1 MSEESVQ
8 VAEARRRRV
17 QRLKRYIII
26 LRVTFL
32 LMPVI
37 LCAALLIQVSRMGRT
52 MEELSRRLENLTIVI
67 SEQQREQNVTGQGSA
82 QQSEGE
88 RELIGQELVGQKT
101 EQDSAGQK
109 SDEQKSDVQQEGN
122 APAGEGMDPVSE
134 PEKPAGRKVYLTFD
148 DGPSCYTE
156 EILDILDQYEVKATF
171 FVVGKESDWAREAL
185 QEIVDRGHTLGMH
198 SYSHK
203 YGEIYQSVESFSE
216 DLDKIQNYVYDAT
229 GVTSTVY
236 RFPGGSS
243 NTISK
248 VDMNDFADYLDTR
261 EIRFFDWNVSSG
273 DAVKGGASVEQIT
286 KNVMG
291 DVVRHKNV
299 IVLMHDAANKRT
311 TVEALPI
318 IIENIL
324 ALEDTEILPITDET
338 EPVQH
343 IR

>member
-37 LCAALLIQVSRMGRT
+37 LCAALLIQVNRMGRT
-52 MEELSRRLENLTIVI
+52 MEELSRRLENLTTVI
-67 SEQQREQNVTGQGSA
+67 SEQQREQNVTVRGSA

-88 RELIGQELVGQKT
+88 RELIGQELVGQET
-101 EQDSAGQK
+101 EQDFAGQD
-109 SDEQKSDVQQEGN
+109 SDTQQEEN
-122 APAGEGMDPVSE
+122 EPAGENTDSASE
-134 PEKPAGRKVYLTFD
+134 TEKPAGRKVYLTFD
-148 DGPSCYTE
+148 DGPSSYTE
-156 EILDILDQYEVKATF
+156 EILDILDQYDVKATF

-203 YGEIYQSVESFSE
+203 YGEIYESVESFSE

>member
-1 MSEESVQ
+1 MSEESVR
-8 VAEARRRRV
+8 VAEARQRRV

-37 LCAALLIQVSRMGRT
+37 LCAALLIQVNRMDRT
-52 MEELSRRLENLTIVI
+52 MKELSRQLENLTAVI
-67 SEQQREQNVTGQGSA
+67 SEQQREQNVTVQGSA

-101 EQDSAGQK
+101 EQDSAGQD
-109 SDEQKSDVQQEGN
+109 SDEQQEEN
-122 APAGEGMDPVSE
+122 EPAGESVDSASE
-134 PEKPAGRKVYLTFD
+134 TEKPAGRKVYLTFD

-156 EILDILDQYEVKATF
+156 EILDILDQYDVKATF

-203 YGEIYQSVESFSE
+203 YAEIYESVESFSE
-216 DLDKIQNYVYDAT
+216 DLEKIQNYVYDAT

-248 VDMNDFADYLDTR
+248 VDMNDFADYLDTQ

-273 DAVKGGASVEQIT
+273 DAVKGGASVEQLT

>member
-32 LMPVI
+32 LMPVF
-37 LCAALLIQVSRMGRT
+37 LCAALLIQVNRMGRT
-52 MEELSRRLENLTIVI
+52 MEELSRQLQNLTTVI

-101 EQDSAGQK
+101 EQ
-109 SDEQKSDVQQEGN
+109 SDEQQEGN
-122 APAGEGMDPVSE
+122 EPAGESADSASE
-134 PEKPAGRKVYLTFD
+134 TEKSAGRKVYLTFD
-148 DGPSCYTE
+148 DGPSRYTE
-156 EILDILDQYEVKATF
+156 EILDILDQYDVKATF

-203 YGEIYQSVESFSE
+203 YAEIYESVESFSE
-216 DLDKIQNYVYDAT
+216 DLEKIQNYVYDAT

-248 VDMNDFADYLDTR
+248 VDMNDFADYLDTQ

-273 DAVKGGASVEQIT
+273 DAVKGGASVEQLI

>member
-1 MSEESVQ
+1 MSEESVR

-26 LRVTFL
+26 LRVTFM

-37 LCAALLIQVSRMGRT
+37 LCAALLIQVNRMSRT
-52 MEELSRRLENLTIVI
+52 MGELSRQLENLTTAI
-67 SEQQREQNVTGQGSA
+67 SEQQRVRNITGQGSA

-101 EQDSAGQK
+101 EPDSAGQK
-109 SDEQKSDVQQEGN
+109 SDAQQEGN
-122 APAGEGMDPVSE
+122 ESAGENTDSAPE
-134 PEKPAGRKVYLTFD
+134 TEKPAGRKVYLTFD
-148 DGPSCYTE
+148 DGPSRYTG
-156 EILDILDQYEVKATF
+156 EILDILDQYDVKATF

-203 YGEIYQSVESFSE
+203 YAEIYESVESFSE

-248 VDMNDFADYLDTR
+248 VDMNDFADYLDTQ

-273 DAVKGGASVEQIT
+273 DAVKGGASVEQLT

>member
-1 MSEESVQ
+1 MSEENVR
-8 VAEARRRRV
+8 VAGARQRRV

-26 LRVTFL
+26 LRATFM

-37 LCAALLIQVSRMGRT
+37 LCVALLIQVNRMGRT
-52 MEELSRRLENLTIVI
+52 MMELSRRMENLTAVI
-67 SEQQREQNVTGQGSA
+67 SEQQREQNVTGQGSV

-101 EQDSAGQK
+101 DRGPAGQK
-109 SDEQKSDVQQEGN
+109 SDAQQEGN
-122 APAGEGMDPVSE
+122 GPAGEGTDAASE
-134 PEKPAGRKVYLTFD
+134 AEKPAGRKVYLTFD
-148 DGPSCYTE
+148 DGPSRYTE
-156 EILDILDQYEVKATF
+156 EILDILDQYDVKATF

-203 YGEIYQSVESFSE
+203 YAEIYESVESFSE

-229 GVTSTVY
+229 GVTSTIY

-273 DAVKGGASVEQIT
+273 DAVKGGVTAEQLT

-338 EPVQH
+338 EPIQH

>member
-1 MSEESVQ
+1 MSEESVR
-8 VAEARRRRV
+8 VAEARQRRV

-37 LCAALLIQVSRMGRT
+37 LCAALLIQVNRMGRT
-52 MEELSRRLENLTIVI
+52 MEELSRQLETLTTVI
-67 SEQQREQNVTGQGSA
+67 SEQQREQNVTVQGSA

-101 EQDSAGQK
+101 EQDSAGQD
-109 SDEQKSDVQQEGN
+109 SDERQEEN
-122 APAGEGMDPVSE
+122 EPAGESADPASE
-134 PEKPAGRKVYLTFD
+134 TEKPAGRKVYLTFD
-148 DGPSCYTE
+148 DGPSSYTE
-156 EILDILDQYEVKATF
+156 EILDILDQYDVKATF
-171 FVVGKESDWAREAL
+171 FVVGKESDWAGEAL
-185 QEIVDRGHTLGMH
+185 KEIVDRGHTLGMH

-203 YGEIYQSVESFSE
+203 YAEIYESVESFSE

-248 VDMNDFADYLDTR
+248 VDMNDFADYLDTQG
-261 EIRFFDWNVSSG
+261 IRFFDWNVSSG

>member
-1 MSEESVQ
+1 MSEESVRG
-8 VAEARRRRV
+8 AEARRRRV
-17 QRLKRYIII
+17 QRIKKYIKI
-26 LRVTFL
+26 LLVTF
-32 LMPVI
+32 MVTPVI
-37 LCAALLIQVSRMGRT
+37 LCTALLIQVNRMDRI
-52 MEELSRRLENLTIVI
+52 MENLSRQLETLTTAM

-82 QQSEGE
+82 QQSDGE
-88 RELIGQELVGQKT
+88 RELIGQELIEQKT
-101 EQDSAGQK
+101 GQDSPGSG
-109 SDEQKSDVQQEGN
+109 SDARQDGDG
-122 APAGEGMDPVSE
+122 PAGEDADSATE
-134 PEKPAGRKVYLTFD
+134 PERTAGRKVYLTFD

-156 EILDILDQYEVKATF
+156 EILDILDQYDVKATF

-203 YGEIYQSVESFSE
+203 YGEIYESVESFSE
-216 DLDKIQNYVYDAT
+216 DLDKIQSYVYDAA

-273 DAVKGGASVEQIT
+273 DAVKGGASVEQLT

-291 DVVRHKNV
+291 DVVRHRNV
-299 IVLMHDAANKRT
+299 IVLMHDATNKRT

>member
-1 MSEESVQ
+1 MSEESVR
-8 VAEARRRRV
+8 VAEARQRRV

-37 LCAALLIQVSRMGRT
+37 LCAALLIQVNRMGRT
-52 MEELSRRLENLTIVI
+52 MEELSRQLETLTTVI
-67 SEQQREQNVTGQGSA
+67 SEQQREQNVTVQGSA

-101 EQDSAGQK
+101 EQDSAGQD
-109 SDEQKSDVQQEGN
+109 SDERQEEN
-122 APAGEGMDPVSE
+122 EPAGESADPASE
-134 PEKPAGRKVYLTFD
+134 TEKPAGRKVYLTFD
-148 DGPSCYTE
+148 DGPSSYTE
-156 EILDILDQYEVKATF
+156 EILDILDQYDVKATF
-171 FVVGKESDWAREAL
+171 FVVGKESDWAGEAL

-203 YGEIYQSVESFSE
+203 YAEIYKSVESFSE

-248 VDMNDFADYLDTR
+248 VDMNDFADYLDTQG
-261 EIRFFDWNVSSG
+261 IRFFDWNVSSG

>member
-37 LCAALLIQVSRMGRT
+37 LCAALLIQVNRMGRT
-52 MEELSRRLENLTIVI
+52 MEELSRRLENLTTVI
-67 SEQQREQNVTGQGSA
+67 SEQQREQNVTVRGSA

-88 RELIGQELVGQKT
+88 RELIGQELVGQET
-101 EQDSAGQK
+101 EQDFAGQD
-109 SDEQKSDVQQEGN
+109 SDTQQEEN
-122 APAGEGMDPVSE
+122 EPAGENTDSASE
-134 PEKPAGRKVYLTFD
+134 TEKPAGRKVYLTFD
-148 DGPSCYTE
+148 DGPSSYTE
-156 EILDILDQYEVKATF
+156 EILDILDQYDVKATF

-203 YGEIYQSVESFSE
+203 YAEIYESVESFSE

>member
-1 MSEESVQ
+1 MSEESVR

-32 LMPVI
+32 LMPAI
-37 LCAALLIQVSRMGRT
+37 LCAALLIQVNRMGRT
-52 MEELSRRLENLTIVI
+52 MEELSRQLQNLTAVI

-101 EQDSAGQK
+101 DQDPAGQK
-109 SDEQKSDVQQEGN
+109 SDAQQEGN
-122 APAGEGMDPVSE
+122 EPAGENADSAPE
-134 PEKPAGRKVYLTFD
+134 TEKPAGRKVYLTFD
-148 DGPSCYTE
+148 DGPSRYTG
-156 EILDILDQYEVKATF
+156 EILDILDQYDVKATF

-203 YGEIYQSVESFSE
+203 YAEIYESVESFSE

-324 ALEDTEILPITDET
+324 ALEDTEILPITDDT

>member
-1 MSEESVQ
+1 MSEESVR
-8 VAEARRRRV
+8 VEEARRRRV

-26 LRVTFL
+26 LRVTFT
-32 LMPVI
+32 LMPAI
-37 LCAALLIQVSRMGRT
+37 LCAALLIQVNRMART
-52 MEELSRRLENLTIVI
+52 VEELSRQMENLTAVI
-67 SEQQREQNVTGQGSA
+67 SEQHREQNVTGQGSA

-88 RELIGQELVGQKT
+88 RKLIGQELVGQKT
-101 EQDSAGQK
+101 EQDSAGQ
-109 SDEQKSDVQQEGN
+109 DPDARQEGN
-122 APAGEGMDPVSE
+122 ASAGENADFASGT
-134 PEKPAGRKVYLTFD
+134 EKPAGRKVYLTFD
-148 DGPSCYTE
+148 DGPSRYTG
-156 EILDILDQYEVKATF
+156 EILDILDQYDVKATF
-171 FVVGKESDWAREAL
+171 FVVGTDSDWAREAL

-203 YGEIYQSVESFSE
+203 YGEIYESVESFSE

-229 GVTSTVY
+229 GITSTVY

-243 NTISK
+243 NTVSK
-248 VDMNDFADYLDTR
+248 VDMHDFADYLGTR
-261 EIRFFDWNVSSG
+261 EIRFFDWNISSG
-273 DAVKGGASVEQIT
+273 DAVKGGASVEQLT
-286 KNVMG
+286 KNVMT
-291 DVVRHKNV
+291 DVVRHKNA

>member
-1 MSEESVQ
+1 MSEESVRME
-8 VAEARRRRV
+8 EARRRRV

-26 LRVTFL
+26 LRATFA
-32 LMPVI
+32 LMPAI
-37 LCAALLIQVSRMGRT
+37 LCVALLIQVNRMGRT
-52 MEELSRRLENLTIVI
+52 VEELSRQMENLTAVI
-67 SEQQREQNVTGQGSA
+67 SEQHREQNVTGQGSA

-101 EQDSAGQK
+101 EQDSAGQ
-109 SDEQKSDVQQEGN
+109 DPDALQEGN
-122 APAGEGMDPVSE
+122 ESADSAAET
-134 PEKPAGRKVYLTFD
+134 EKPAGRKVYLTFD
-148 DGPSCYTE
+148 DGPSRYTE
-156 EILDILDQYEVKATF
+156 EILDILDQYDVKATF
-171 FVVGKESDWAREAL
+171 FVVGKESDWAKEAL
-185 QEIVDRGHTLGMH
+185 QEIVNRGHTLGMH

-203 YGEIYQSVESFSE
+203 YGEIYESLESFSE

-229 GVTSTVY
+229 GITSTVY

-248 VDMNDFADYLDTR
+248 VDMHDFADYLVTR
-261 EIRFFDWNVSSG
+261 EIRFFDWNISSG
-273 DAVKGGASVEQIT
+273 DAVKGGASVEQLT
-286 KNVMG
+286 KNVMT
-291 DVVRHKNV
+291 DVVRHKNA

>member
-1 MSEESVQ
+1 MSEESVR
-8 VAEARRRRV
+8 VAEARQRRV

-26 LRVTFL
+26 LRVTFM

-37 LCAALLIQVSRMGRT
+37 LCAALLIQVNRMGRT
-52 MEELSRRLENLTIVI
+52 VEELSRQLENLTTVI
-67 SEQQREQNVTGQGSA
+67 SEQQREQNVTIQGIA

-101 EQDSAGQK
+101 EQDSAGQD
-109 SDEQKSDVQQEGN
+109 SDAQQEEN
-122 APAGEGMDPVSE
+122 EPAEENTDPASE
-134 PEKPAGRKVYLTFD
+134 TEKPAGRKVYLTFD

-156 EILDILDQYEVKATF
+156 EILDILDQYDVKATF

-203 YGEIYQSVESFSE
+203 YREIYESVESFSE

-248 VDMNDFADYLDTR
+248 LDMNDFADYLDTR

-273 DAVKGGASVEQIT
+273 DAVKGGASVEQLT

>member
-1 MSEESVQ
+1 MSEESVR
-8 VAEARRRRV
+8 VAEARQRRV

-37 LCAALLIQVSRMGRT
+37 LCAALLIQVNRMGRT
-52 MEELSRRLENLTIVI
+52 MEEMSRQLETLTTVI
-67 SEQQREQNVTGQGSA
+67 SEQQREQNVTVQGSA

-101 EQDSAGQK
+101 EQDSAGQD
-109 SDEQKSDVQQEGN
+109 SDERQEEN
-122 APAGEGMDPVSE
+122 EPAGESADPASE
-134 PEKPAGRKVYLTFD
+134 TEKPAGRKVYLTFD
-148 DGPSCYTE
+148 DGPSSYTE
-156 EILDILDQYEVKATF
+156 EILDILDQYDVKATF
-171 FVVGKESDWAREAL
+171 FVVGKESDGAREAL
-185 QEIVDRGHTLGMH
+185 KEIVDRGHTLGMH

-203 YGEIYQSVESFSE
+203 YAEIYESVESFSE

-248 VDMNDFADYLDTR
+248 VDMNDFADYLDTQG
-261 EIRFFDWNVSSG
+261 IRFFDWNVSSG

>member
-1 MSEESVQ
+1 MSEESVR

-37 LCAALLIQVSRMGRT
+37 LCVALLIQVNRMGKT
-52 MEELSRRLENLTIVI
+52 MDELSRQLQNLTDVI

-101 EQDSAGQK
+101 EQDPAGQK
-109 SDEQKSDVQQEGN
+109 SDERQKGN
-122 APAGEGMDPVSE
+122 EPAGESTDSASE
-134 PEKPAGRKVYLTFD
+134 TEKPAGRKVYLTFD
-148 DGPSCYTE
+148 DGPSRYTE
-156 EILDILDQYEVKATF
+156 EILDILDQYDVKATF

-203 YGEIYQSVESFSE
+203 YAEIYESVESFSE

-229 GVTSTVY
+229 GITSTVY

-248 VDMNDFADYLDTR
+248 VDMNVFADYLDTR

-273 DAVKGGASVEQIT
+273 DAVKGGVSVEQLT

>member
-37 LCAALLIQVSRMGRT
+37 LCAVLLVQVNRMGRT
-52 MEELSRRLENLTIVI
+52 MEELSRQMENLTTVI
-67 SEQQREQNVTGQGSA
+67 SEQQREQNITGQGSA

-101 EQDSAGQK
+101 DQDPAGQDSDG
-109 SDEQKSDVQQEGN
+109 QQEGN
-122 APAGEGMDPVSE
+122 EPEGESTDSASE
-134 PEKPAGRKVYLTFD
+134 TEKPAGRKVYLTFD
-148 DGPSCYTE
+148 DGPSRYTE

-203 YGEIYQSVESFSE
+203 YAEIYESVESFSE

-273 DAVKGGASVEQIT
+273 DAVKGGASVEQLT

>member
-37 LCAALLIQVSRMGRT
+37 LCAALLIQVNRMGRT
-52 MEELSRRLENLTIVI
+52 MEELSRQLEKLTTVI
-67 SEQQREQNVTGQGSA
+67 SEQQREQNVTVRGSA

-109 SDEQKSDVQQEGN
+109 SDEQQEGN
-122 APAGEGMDPVSE
+122 ESAGESADPASE
-134 PEKPAGRKVYLTFD
+134 TEKPAGRKVYLTFD
-148 DGPSCYTE
+148 DGPSSYTE
-156 EILDILDQYEVKATF
+156 EILDILDQYDVKATF

-203 YGEIYQSVESFSE
+203 YAEIYESVESFSE

-229 GVTSTVY
+229 GVTSAVY

>member
-37 LCAALLIQVSRMGRT
+37 LCAALLIQVNRMGRT
-52 MEELSRRLENLTIVI
+52 MEEMSRQLETLTAVI

-101 EQDSAGQK
+101 EQDSAGQDF
-109 SDEQKSDVQQEGN
+109 DERQEEN
-122 APAGEGMDPVSE
+122 EPAGEGADPASE
-134 PEKPAGRKVYLTFD
+134 TEKPAGRKVYLTFD
-148 DGPSCYTE
+148 DGPSSYTE
-156 EILDILDQYEVKATF
+156 EILDILDQYNVKATF

-185 QEIVDRGHTLGMH
+185 KEIVDRGHTLGMH

-203 YGEIYQSVESFSE
+203 YAEIYESVESFSE

-248 VDMNDFADYLDTR
+248 VDMNDFADYLDTQ

>member
-1 MSEESVQ
+1 MSEESVR
-8 VAEARRRRV
+8 VAEARQRRV

-37 LCAALLIQVSRMGRT
+37 LCAALLIQVNRMGRT
-52 MEELSRRLENLTIVI
+52 MEEMSRQLETLTTVI
-67 SEQQREQNVTGQGSA
+67 AEQQREQNVTVQGSA

-101 EQDSAGQK
+101 EQDSAGQD
-109 SDEQKSDVQQEGN
+109 SDERQEEN
-122 APAGEGMDPVSE
+122 EPAGESADPASE
-134 PEKPAGRKVYLTFD
+134 TEKPAGRKVYLTFD
-148 DGPSCYTE
+148 DGPSSYTE
-156 EILDILDQYEVKATF
+156 EILDILDQYDVKATF
-171 FVVGKESDWAREAL
+171 FVVGKESDWAGEAL

-203 YGEIYQSVESFSE
+203 YAEIYKSVESFSE

-248 VDMNDFADYLDTR
+248 VDMNDFADYLDTQG
-261 EIRFFDWNVSSG
+261 IRFFDWNVSSG

>member
-1 MSEESVQ
+1 MSEESVR
-8 VAEARRRRV
+8 VAEARQRRV

-37 LCAALLIQVSRMGRT
+37 LCAALLIQVNRMGRT
-52 MEELSRRLENLTIVI
+52 MKELSRQLENLTAVI
-67 SEQQREQNVTGQGSA
+67 SEQQREQNVTVQGSA

-101 EQDSAGQK
+101 DQDHAGQK
-109 SDEQKSDVQQEGN
+109 SDVRQEGN
-122 APAGEGMDPVSE
+122 EPVGESTDSVSE
-134 PEKPAGRKVYLTFD
+134 TEKPAGRKVYLTFD

-156 EILDILDQYEVKATF
+156 EILDILDQYDVKATF

-185 QEIVDRGHTLGMH
+185 QKIVDRGHTLGMH

-203 YGEIYQSVESFSE
+203 YGEIYQSLESFSE

-248 VDMNDFADYLDTR
+248 LDMNDFADYLDTR
-261 EIRFFDWNVSSG
+261 GIRFFDWNVSSG
-273 DAVKGGASVEQIT
+273 DAVKGGASVEQLT